1 MFFHNYYVKQEQI
14 KDQIKEVEKDRIIR
28 QIKKSKQE
36 SRRRE
41 SQESDAKKTSWI
53 ANLRWSLKDSRLIS
67 PN

>member
-1 MFFHNYYVKQEQI
+1 MFFHNYYVKQEQY

-28 QIKKSKQE
+28 QIRKSNQE

-41 SQESDAKKTSWI
+41 SRESDAKTARWI

>member
-41 SQESDAKKTSWI
+41 SQQSEKRVTSLLQ
-53 ANLRWSLKDSRLIS
+53 NLRWPLKDSRLIS

>member
-41 SQESDAKKTSWI
+41 SQESDAKKASWI